1 MIRGGCSDVSKTKC
15 VVKQK
20 YEKFFRF
27 QTIHL
32 HHESEHYEKV
42 VKLIAHKKIVAYKQL
57 IMSLGNT
64 IPINHIADIVS
75 YAVNRALSKESI
87 TQLCFEANIKES
99 GDVSSG
105 PYKCWSS
112 FTIKRLTT
120 ELIEKTL
127 ESVSGCLGSIIC
139 AEMQKHIVWD
149 TKIKFNFD
157 LNPFIKLLDIP
168 KLFQFQSV
176 FIALTTIFSPCA
188 GIYIVVVNVV
198 AGTFTIAVNVNSEAW
213 RRDVATEIYENVSEH
228 RQEIVQEI
236 TSNMLRRCKITKDE
250 LDNIVEILETFQR
263 RIDLSDQVLRE
274 YLLIAFVNNIVTVCN
289 LSFCFYFRRTLL
301 NLNQSQIRTQNS

>member
-1 MIRGGCSDVSKTKC
+1 MIKGDCSNVSETKC
-15 VVKQK
+15 VVKMK

-42 VKLIAHKKIVAYKQL
+42 VKLIAHKKIVAYKQF

-87 TQLCFEANIKES
+87 TKLCFETFIQES
-99 GDVSSG
+99 GNISCC
-105 PYKCWSS
+105 PYICRSS
-112 FTIKRLTT
+112 FTVKRLTK
-120 ELIEKTL
+120 ELIEKTMK
-127 ESVSGCLGSIIC
+127 SVSGCLGSEIGAI
-139 AEMQKHIVWD
+139 MHIVWD

-157 LNPFIKLLDIP
+157 LNPFIKFLDIS

-176 FIALTTIFSPCA
+176 FTAFTTITSPCA
-188 GIYIVVVNVV
+188 GIYIGVVNVV
-198 AGTFTIAVNVNSEAW
+198 ASKFIIAVNVNSEAW
-213 RRDVATEIYENVSEH
+213 RRDVATEIYENVSEN
-228 RQEIVQEI
+228 RQEIVQEV

-250 LDNIVEILETFQR
+250 LDNIVGQLETFRR

-274 YLLIAFVNNIVTVCN
+274 YLLIVFF
-289 LSFCFYFRRTLL
+289 L
-301 NLNQSQIRTQNS
+301 